1 MSHKPT
7 ELDRCEFIFPSGHR
21 CRQLRAQPS
30 GSFCFNHWQRQQQQE
45 ETTRIGDEIVGAEGA
60 LNTPD
65 GIHKAL
71 ANVFSNLARN
81 RISARNAAVLGYV
94 GQLMLVH
101 CPSLERM
108 IQSYLPIIQIAMK
121 TKQQMDQSGA
131 RADRHECHLLTLQ
144 CDLVDRILAYSE
156 QLKDLP
162 LESRREIAEAIKSA
176 FKKKGPPENAA
187 A

>member
-1 MSHKPT
+1 MTTARKNYP
-7 ELDRCEFIFPSGHR
+7 RCEFLFADGRR
-21 CRQLRAQPS
+21 CRMRPADPNLSLCVRHIQARE
-30 GSFCFNHWQRQQQQE
+30 QQAAA
-45 ETTRIGDEIVGAEGA
+45 TRTGDEIVGAEGA
-60 LNTPD
+60 LDTQA

-71 ANVFSNLARN
+71 ANVFASLARN
-81 RISARNAAVLGYV
+81 RISARNAAVLGYI

-108 IQSYLPIIQIAMK
+108 IQSYLPVIQIAMK
-121 TKQQMDQSGA
+121 TRQQMDLSGA
-131 RADRHECHLLTLQ
+131 RADRHERHLFTLQ
-144 CDLVDRILAYSE
+144 RDLVDRISAYSE

>member
-1 MSHKPT
+1 MTDSRKNNS
-7 ELDRCEFIFPSGHR
+7 RCEFLFADGRR
-21 CRQLRAQPS
+21 CRMRPADPNLSLCVRHLQVRE
-30 GSFCFNHWQRQQQQE
+30 QQE
-45 ETTRIGDEIVGAEGA
+45 AAARTGDEIVGAEGA

-121 TKQQMDQSGA
+121 TKQQMDLSGA
-131 RADRHECHLLTLQ
+131 RADRHERHLLTLQ
-144 CDLVDRILAYSE
+144 SDLVDRILAYSE
-156 QLKDLP
+156 ELKDLP

-176 FKKKGPPENAA
+176 FKKKGPTENAA

>member
-1 MSHKPT
+1 LHVNGQH
-7 ELDRCEFIFPSGHR
+7 EEF
-21 CRQLRAQPS
+21 AKV
-30 GSFCFNHWQRQQQQE
+30 
-45 ETTRIGDEIVGAEGA
+45 GDEIVAAGDA
-60 LNTPD
+60 LNTED
-65 GIHKAL
+65 AIHKAL
-71 ANVFSNLARN
+71 GNVFRLLAHN

-121 TKQQMDQSGA
+121 TKQQMDLSGA
-131 RADRHECHLLTLQ
+131 RADRHERHLFTLQ
-144 CDLVDRILAYSE
+144 GDLVDRISAYSE

-176 FKKKGPPENAA
+176 FKKKGPSENAA